1 MSEFC
6 ILTDSSCDLDAE
18 MVEKL
23 GIRVIP
29 LGIHADGKDYMNYPD
44 NRDISP
50 AEYYNMLRSGISAS
64 TSAPSVATFSQAM
77 EEIVG
82 EGMDMLY
89 LGFSSALS
97 ATYNTGAIAADELAV
112 KYPDRKI
119 YTVDTL
125 CASLGQGL
133 LVYLAAEEKKK
144 GRTIDEVKEYVENS
158 RLNLCHWFTVDDLNH
173 LHRGGRVSKSTAIIG
188 GALNIKPIM
197 HVDNEGRLIKTGVA
211 RGRKNS
217 IKALLEKMQ
226 ETATGAQTVFISHGD
241 CLEDAETLAAMIRER
256 FEVGEIYINH
266 VGPVIGTHSGPGT
279 LALFFS
285 GTQR

>member
-18 MVEKL
+18 MVKKL
-23 GIRVIP
+23 GVRVIP
-29 LGIHADGKDYMNYPD
+29 LGIHAEGKDYLNYPD

-50 AEYYNMLRSGISAS
+50 AEYYNMLRAGISAS
-64 TSAPSVATFSQAM
+64 TSAPSVATFSDAM
-77 EEIVG
+77 EEILN
-82 EGMDMLY
+82 EGKDMLY

-97 ATYNTGAIAADELAV
+97 ATYNTGAIAAEELTA

-133 LVYLAAEEKKK
+133 LVHFAAAEQKK
-144 GRTIDEVKEYVENS
+144 GRTIDEVKAAVESS

-211 RGRKNS
+211 RGRKSS

-226 ETATGAQTVFISHGD
+226 ETATETDTVFISHGD
-241 CLEDAETLAAMIRER
+241 CLQDAESLAAMIRER
-256 FEVGEIYINH
+256 FKVSEIYINY

-279 LALFFS
+279 LALFFT
-285 GTQR
+285 GKQR